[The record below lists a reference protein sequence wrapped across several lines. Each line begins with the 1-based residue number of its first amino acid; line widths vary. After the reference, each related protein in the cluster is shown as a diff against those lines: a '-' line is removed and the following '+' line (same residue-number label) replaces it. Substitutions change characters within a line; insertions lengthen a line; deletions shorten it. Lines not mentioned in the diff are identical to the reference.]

1 MSDDDTTHPKRGPQ
15 VQDILTAVGL
25 LTRVPVPYVAHDT
38 ANRPEATVWAY
49 PIAGFVVALVALIV
63 GTIAKWF
70 GLGPEIIAAL
80 ILTVKVI
87 STGAMHEDGLADSAD
102 GLWGGWTQDRRLEI
116 MKDSR
121 IGTYG
126 VIALVLGLL
135 IRWIALTALI
145 EHGAMWAGVIVAA
158 VTSRVP
164 MVALM
169 HLLPNA
175 RGKGLSA
182 SVGRPEKTM
191 LGYAV
196 IIGLAVSAILTGLA
210 VVPLFIFLCGITAA
224 SYAIA
229 KAKIGGQTGDI
240 LGASQQ
246 LAEVTALIVL
256 ASFTG

>member
-1 MSDDDTTHPKRGPQ
+1 MSDDDTTHPKRGPK

-25 LTRVPVPYVAHDT
+25 LTRVPVPYVEHDT
-38 ANRPEATVWAY
+38 TNRPEASTWAY
-49 PIAGFVVALVALIV
+49 PVAGLVVALLALIV
-63 GTIAKWF
+63 GSVAKWF
-70 GLGPEIIAAL
+70 GLGAEIIAAL
-80 ILTVKVI
+80 MLTVMVI
-87 STGAMHEDGLADSAD
+87 CTGAMHEDGLADSAD

-135 IRWIALTALI
+135 IRWIALTALV
-145 EHGAMWAGVIVAA
+145 ENGVMWAGVIVAA

-169 HLLPNA
+169 HLMTNA

-182 SVGRPEKTM
+182 SVGRPDKTT

-196 IIGLAVSAILTGLA
+196 IIGLAVSALFTGLA
-210 VVPLFIFLCGITAA
+210 VIPLFIFLCAISAA
-224 SYAIA
+224 CYAIA
-229 KAKIGGQTGDI
+229 NTKIGGQTGDI

-246 LAEVTALIVL
+246 LAEITALIVL